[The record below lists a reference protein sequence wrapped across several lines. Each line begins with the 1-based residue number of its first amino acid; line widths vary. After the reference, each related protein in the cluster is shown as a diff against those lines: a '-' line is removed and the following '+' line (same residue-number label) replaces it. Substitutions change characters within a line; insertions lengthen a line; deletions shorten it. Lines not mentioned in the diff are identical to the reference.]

1 MKLNFLDQNNMEGV
15 KSHWIDWS
23 KQRQNM
29 VKQLISNGQIHI
41 FENWELKG
49 LSDIKK
55 ENLLCILE
63 KVNQSYPG
71 GICSYID
78 NGRKL
83 FKESQ
88 LGKNPFEGFIPE
100 QPDKVDLTKIDNF
113 YSQMEKIGV
122 QQFAEMGLVLVA
134 GGLGER
140 LGFDGIKIDIT
151 LETIQDTT
159 YIKYFADNILAI
171 ERRANIQC
179 SIPFIVMVSENTEL
193 KTRSSFVDNNYYG
206 LKSSQVF
213 FLKQELVPAFTNS
226 QGKLALNGKY
236 ELIMKPHGHG
246 DIHILLHQ
254 SGLAKKLKSDGI
266 NYLVFIQ
273 DTNGQVFN
281 AVPAALGAAFDNNF
295 DFLSLAV
302 NRIPG
307 EAVGGLA
314 KLVKNKRYLTLN
326 VEYNQLE
333 PLLRD
338 TVNPEGDIPNEEG
351 FSIFPG
357 NINVLVVNINS
368 YVEILEQT
376 KGVIAEFVNPK
387 YEDTNRS
394 IFKKPARLETMMQ
407 DLPKLYTSEQKV
419 GVAVFDRIWSF
430 SANKNKLDDALIK
443 QKSGRPAESASTAEA
458 DFYEAGR
465 MKLRYAG
472 MHVEDAKSITVNG
485 ISFIPGPRVIL
496 SSNFAITLE
505 EVKNRISGGFI
516 GDEATLSLNG
526 SDIKLDQVELKSNAA
541 LLISA
546 VSGASVYVRGRFDNR
561 GFERILLSKREM
573 VDNNI
578 PETVRMRGYRMVDRG
593 ALIYKFDK
601 PGSYLIEG
609 D

>member
-151 LETIQDTT
+151 LETIHDTT

>member
-387 YEDTNRS
+387 YEDANRS

>member
-23 KQRQNM
+23 KERQNM

-41 FENWELKG
+41 FENWEIKG

-100 QPDKVDLTKIDNF
+100 KPDKVDLTKIDDF

-122 QQFAEMGLVLVA
+122 QQFAQMGLVLVA

-226 QGKLALNGKY
+226 QGKLALNSKY

-281 AVPAALGAAFDNNF
+281 AVPAALGTAFDNNF

-307 EAVGGLA
+307 EAVGGIA
-314 KLVKNKRYLTLN
+314 KLVKNKRSLTLN
-326 VEYNQLE
+326 VEYNQLD
-333 PLLRD
+333 PLLRA

-407 DLPKLYTSEQKV
+407 DLPKLYTSDQKV

-443 QKSGRPAESASTAEA
+443 QKSGRPAESAATAEA

-505 EVKNRISGGFI
+505 EVKNRIRGGFI

-561 GFERILLSKREM
+561 GFERILLSKRDM
-573 VDNNI
+573 MDNNI

>member
-122 QQFAEMGLVLVA
+122 QQFAQMGLVLVA

-281 AVPAALGAAFDNNF
+281 AVPAALGTAFDNNF

-314 KLVKNKRYLTLN
+314 KLVKNKRSLTLN

-443 QKSGRPAESASTAEA
+443 QKSGRPAESATTAEA